1 MWRTDRQ
8 TDILPRH
15 SPRYA
20 YASRIKTNASI
31 CFGFW
36 TGWTSRDQKWKS
48 CIGQT
53 PSSTERISCLNEN
66 QNCKKRKIQKK
77 KYEWIQSA
85 KETDRVN
92 EWLPNFCLRM
102 FRSVIFICYILFS
115 SNITLTK
122 AILKTL
128 IGKAYYQTEPSI
140 RSIYKC
146 NLLAMSL

>member
-1 MWRTDRQ
+1 MKYTAAEW
-8 TDILPRH
+8 
-15 SPRYA
+15 
-20 YASRIKTNASI
+20 
-31 CFGFW
+31 FW
-36 TGWTSRDQKWKS
+36 TGWTSREQNWKI